1 MAVEQQERAPPE
13 VERLLLDLARICHWT
28 GLYRPDHPFLSVRGK
43 SVHAALVAQ
52 AGREPGNRL
61 LLGIARDRVMYRDTF
76 FGQGHP
82 LVTHFTETFYL
93 HQVAT
98 IGFGTDCTPEGLL
111 GFFRCLHDSKAG
123 TPDLS
128 PEAFLRQGKVPGIS
142 VYPYNYKEVLSRRT
156 SSAEE
161 GGDLS
166 GRGDALWRMLLTAN
180 IADDGGENKVVQ
192 ELADAPELL
201 PAILKRARAD
211 AEKGEDPSASP
222 FLPDGG
228 AVPPEVMCRMFRR
241 LGEKLRTLPMDRKE
255 AVLLS
260 LDQGLEAGDGPS
272 AASIADGYTDDEFLD
287 LLATVLYVEGKGGKR
302 LRKIFE
308 TIADQRDVGGSLLPR
323 LNDRARESLRT
334 KEYFSKKTW
343 EAVETLLLSRSEDAY
358 LEEEHSRFME
368 ALSGDAGR
376 MAARAASLPPDH
388 VLLAAFGEEAQHR
401 QAMAVLLELLAME
414 KNDAE
419 FLDLLEE
426 IRKHL
431 PNMISRKEFP
441 LLEKVLGVLSAV
453 QKTAPGSGPVA
464 VKQVTEEL
472 DFGHIVDL
480 YLSREL
486 PAEDALRIPSLLAA
500 FGREASVPVLERL
513 LMEPEAN
520 RRKILVSLAVRIGVE
535 AVPAIQERL
544 SHPRWYFVRNL
555 CHILGEIGFRGA
567 VYGLARVLDHDD
579 PRVRKEA
586 IQALGKL
593 KAPQAV
599 PFLGKILVA
608 ETLFSSQKEESLR
621 LEAATALFRI
631 GGTDAVGYLHQGKSS
646 RKAAVREHCST
657 LLRSRGE
664 P

>member
-343 EAVETLLLSRSEDAY
+343 EAVETLLLSRSEDA
-358 LEEEHSRFME
+358 
-368 ALSGDAGR
+368 
-376 MAARAASLPPDH
+376 
-388 VLLAAFGEEAQHR
+388 
-401 QAMAVLLELLAME
+401 
-414 KNDAE
+414 
-419 FLDLLEE
+419 
-426 IRKHL
+426 
-431 PNMISRKEFP
+431 
-441 LLEKVLGVLSAV
+441 
-453 QKTAPGSGPVA
+453 
-464 VKQVTEEL
+464 
-472 DFGHIVDL
+472 
-480 YLSREL
+480 
-486 PAEDALRIPSLLAA
+486 
-500 FGREASVPVLERL
+500 
-513 LMEPEAN
+513 
-520 RRKILVSLAVRIGVE
+520 
-535 AVPAIQERL
+535 
-544 SHPRWYFVRNL
+544 
-555 CHILGEIGFRGA
+555 
-567 VYGLARVLDHDD
+567 
-579 PRVRKEA
+579 
-586 IQALGKL
+586 
-593 KAPQAV
+593 
-599 PFLGKILVA
+599 
-608 ETLFSSQKEESLR
+608 
-621 LEAATALFRI
+621 
-631 GGTDAVGYLHQGKSS
+631 
-646 RKAAVREHCST
+646 
-657 LLRSRGE
+657 
-664 P
+664 

>member
-1 MAVEQQERAPPE
+1 
-13 VERLLLDLARICHWT
+13 
-28 GLYRPDHPFLSVRGK
+28 
-43 SVHAALVAQ
+43 
-52 AGREPGNRL
+52 
-61 LLGIARDRVMYRDTF
+61 
-76 FGQGHP
+76 
-82 LVTHFTETFYL
+82 
-93 HQVAT
+93 
-98 IGFGTDCTPEGLL
+98 
-111 GFFRCLHDSKAG
+111 
-123 TPDLS
+123 
-128 PEAFLRQGKVPGIS
+128 
-142 VYPYNYKEVLSRRT
+142 SRRIY
-156 SSAEE
+156 SAEE
-161 GGDLS
+161 GGELS

-192 ELADAPELL
+192 ELAESPELL
-201 PAILKRARAD
+201 PSILRRARAD
-211 AEKGEDPSASP
+211 AEKGEDASASP

-241 LGEKLRTLPMDRKE
+241 LGEKLRTLPEDRKE

-260 LDQGLEAGDGPS
+260 LDRGLEDGIDPS
-272 AASIADGYTDDEFLD
+272 AASIADAYTDDEFLN
-287 LLATVLYVEGKGGKR
+287 LLATLLSVEGKGGKR

-308 TIADQRDVGGSLLPR
+308 TIADQRDVDGSLLPR
-323 LNDRARESLRT
+323 LNDRARESLRA
-334 KEYFSKKTW
+334 KEYFSMKTW

-376 MAARAASLPPDH
+376 MAARAAGLPPDRA
-388 VLLAAFGEEAQHR
+388 LLAAFGEEAQHR

-414 KNDAE
+414 TNDAE

-426 IRKHL
+426 VRKHL
-431 PNMISRKEFP
+431 PNMISRKEFT
-441 LLEKVLGVLSAV
+441 LLEKVLGALSDV
-453 QKTAPGSGPVA
+453 QKNAPGTGPEA
-464 VKQVTEEL
+464 VGRVIGEL
-472 DFGHIVDL
+472 DFGHVVDL
-480 YLSREL
+480 YLSREVS
-486 PAEDALRIPSLLAA
+486 AEDVPRIPSLLAA

-520 RRKILVSLAVRIGVE
+520 RRKILMSLAVRIGVE

-555 CHILGEIGFRGA
+555 CCILGGIGFRGA
-567 VYGLARVLDHDD
+567 VFGLARVLDHAD

-593 KAPQAV
+593 KAPEAV

-608 ETLFSSQKEESLR
+608 EALFSSQKEESLR
-621 LEAATALFRI
+621 IEAASALFRI
-631 GGTDAVGYLHQGKSS
+631 GGTEAIGYLHQGKAS

-657 LLRSRGE
+657 LLRSRAE